1 MMCAVLLP
9 AIAVEDKLGAEEVGA
24 REYWWEPDDRDK
36 HIRVPPSNAPK
47 PRWGGERKTI
57 WDGDAIET
65 DKYGLEDSPS
75 TVNYLARFRREA

>member
-1 MMCAVLLP
+1 MCAVLPP

-65 DKYGLEDSPS
+65 DKY
-75 TVNYLARFRREA
+75 V